1 MNRKVRVLNLL
12 PLGGIGGAE
21 KFVLSLCRHHDKDR
35 FEIMVS
41 VLFLDGKVSRQI
53 AGEGYKVSVL
63 SMVNGFDFFRA
74 IQLVFLIR
82 REKIDIVNIH
92 GQNPLGKLF
101 SILGCPSV
109 IIHTDHGTTI
119 NSPVKRKQ
127 RVVLFNRM
135 SNPFFDHYI
144 AISKGMKQSL
154 HLREKVPYDKITL
167 IYNGVDVSAISN
179 ISADIPELKKSLH
192 IPSNLPVL
200 GTVGRLAPEKEYP
213 KLLKALS
220 VLKNHGVGFIALIA
234 GDGPQRNYLENLSRE
249 MNLNEQVRFLGQRED
264 IYQLLNLMDIFVF
277 PSGGEAF
284 SITLLEAMAKKKPV
298 VAFDVDGVNE
308 AVISH
313 QTGFLAPFGE
323 IDMFAQ
329 KVKLLIESPG
339 LTCRMGQAAYDR
351 VSADFDL
358 KKNIKKLERLY
369 EYILKSKKIY

>member
-1 MNRKVRVLNLL
+1 MNKKVRVLNVL

-21 KFVLSLCRHHDKDR
+21 KFVLSLCRHHDKSR
-35 FEIMVS
+35 FEIIVS
-41 VLFLDGKVSRQI
+41 VLFFDGKVSRQI

-63 SMVNGFDFFRA
+63 NMVNGFDLFRA
-74 IQLVFLIR
+74 MQLVFLIR
-82 REKIDIVNIH
+82 KEKIDIVNIH

-101 SILGCPSV
+101 SILGCPPV
-109 IIHTDHGTTI
+109 IVHTDHGTTI

-135 SNPFFDHYI
+135 LNPFFDHYI
-144 AISKGMKQSL
+144 AISKSMKQSL
-154 HLREKVPYDKITL
+154 YLRETVPYDKITL

-179 ISADIPELKKSLH
+179 ISAGMPELRKSLN

-200 GTVGRLAPEKEYP
+200 GAVGRLAPEKEYP

-220 VLKNHGVGFIALIA
+220 VLKSHGVEFVALIA

-264 IYQLLNLMDIFVF
+264 VYQLLSLIDIFVF

-313 QTGFLAPFGE
+313 QTGFLVPFGE
-323 IDMFAQ
+323 IGMFAQ

-339 LTCRMGQAAYDR
+339 LICRMGQVAYNR
-351 VSADFDL
+351 VSTDFDL
-358 KKNIKKLERLY
+358 KKNIKKLEGLY
-369 EYILKSKKIY
+369 ENLLESKKNH